1 MIFGE
6 TNHFIMSKRKL
17 TDQNIHE
24 LARANDI
31 EFAALKAF
39 ISAESGGTG
48 FDKVTGKIIIQFEPS
63 WFRKKAPYAP
73 SGAWSLNGVERQ
85 SREWL
90 AFNDAFKMNPT
101 AAMEATSIGLM
112 QVMGFNYKMVGFK
125 TVGEMWD
132 FAKISERNQL
142 ELGIRFIK
150 ANKPL
155 YKALKEKNW
164 HLVAY
169 YYNGSAYK
177 EMAKKW
183 GREPYNI
190 TMENAYNKYKIAA

>member
-1 MIFGE
+1 MKKV
-6 TNHFIMSKRKL
+6 TNEEIRA
-17 TDQNIHE
+17 
-24 LARANDI
+24 LACQYAI
-31 EFAALKAF
+31 EYEALKAF

-73 SGAWSLNGVERQ
+73 SGTWSLNGVERQ
-85 SREWL
+85 SREWI
-90 AFNDAFKMNPT
+90 AFNDAFYKNPT

-112 QVMGFNYKMVGFK
+112 QVMGFNYQKVGFE

-132 FAKISERNQL
+132 FAKVSERNQL

-169 YYNGSAYK
+169 YYNGSGYK

-190 TMENAYNKYKIAA
+190 TMEKAYNRYKIAA